1 MIGAVCLYG
10 LYTVIYCAVSEK
22 EFSFT
27 LIDLCKILVFND
39 FTIIRGAQLWFL
51 PALIY
56 CYILWFYTCR
66 FNLIKVIRI
75 MVPIIL
81 AIKILFLSAPSVSW
95 QLRGNWLVTGIPY
108 FVLGNWL
115 RDMGWKRIPTNKV
128 LLFGTGMGVA
138 ACLAYK
144 VYPLAAFG
152 TVILSI
158 FIFAYCI
165 RNPNAVNQK
174 DPFVTI
180 GLKYSLTIYIVHLLI
195 GYLTDFAFREYA
207 SAGLYQ
213 ICRPLIVLL
222 LSICV
227 SVLFEKIQMIC
238 LRLMRKPGGHEKEM
252 M

>member
-1 MIGAVCLYG
+1 MLGAVCLYG
-10 LYTVIYCAVSEK
+10 LYTIIYCAVGEK

-27 LIDLCKILVFND
+27 LLDLCKIFFFND
-39 FTIIRGAQLWFL
+39 FTIIHGAQLWFL

-56 CYILWFYTCR
+56 CYILWFFACR

-81 AIKILFLSAPSVSW
+81 VFKILFLSAPSVSW

-115 RDMGWKRIPTNKV
+115 RDMEWKRIPTNKE
-128 LLFGTGMGVA
+128 LFLGMGMGVA

-144 VYPLAAFG
+144 IYPLAAFG

-165 RNPNAVNQK
+165 INPNVVNQK

-207 SAGLYQ
+207 SAELYQ

-227 SVLFEKIQMIC
+227 SVLLEKIQKIF
-238 LRLMRKPGGHEKEM
+238 LRLICKPGGHGKEM
-252 M
+252 V